1 MKTVILVLLN
11 LLVAPKMGDDK
22 NTEKSEFVFAFE
34 ELENNLHPAL
44 VRRLFRYLE
53 KYAIRE
59 ETTIFLTTHS
69 STVLDLFGVS
79 ENAQIVHVT
88 HDGET
93 ARTTTVSAHF
103 DHLDVISELGAK
115 PSDLLQANG
124 IVWVEGPSDR
134 VYLNRWIQICSDGAL
149 REGRD
154 YQCAFYGGGLLA
166 RVELK
171 PPEGETGLV
180 NLLRVNPNIV
190 VVCDG
195 DRASKTSRIKDR
207 VRRIRAEVEDI
218 PGGHIWITEGR
229 EIENYIP
236 GSVLGKALDLP
247 SLRNP
252 QQYESFFFRKA
263 EPSQSYFE
271 ASLGRKEHDKVELA
285 LQSASHMTKDI
296 MSDRFDWKE
305 QVEKIVDR
313 INSWNA

>member
-171 PPEGETGLV
+171 PPAG
-180 NLLRVNPNIV
+180 
-190 VVCDG
+190 
-195 DRASKTSRIKDR
+195 RA
-207 VRRIRAEVEDI
+207 
-218 PGGHIWITEGR
+218 
-229 EIENYIP
+229 
-236 GSVLGKALDLP
+236 
-247 SLRNP
+247 
-252 QQYESFFFRKA
+252 
-263 EPSQSYFE
+263 
-271 ASLGRKEHDKVELA
+271 
-285 LQSASHMTKDI
+285 
-296 MSDRFDWKE
+296 
-305 QVEKIVDR
+305 
-313 INSWNA
+313 